1 MIELSK
7 HRTSL
12 VNMQYTIEGLERLDH
27 LIDIYAKPLPGP
39 AYVIFQGLNGEKI
52 ETQIDRSFIVPAL
65 EQHWHW
71 QAQAASVPACPLRS
85 CHWHAWPP

>member
-39 AYVIFQGLNGEKI
+39 SYVIFQGLNGEKI

-65 EQHWHW
+65 EQ
-71 QAQAASVPACPLRS
+71 QRDKLIAYMATLGIDATK
-85 CHWHAWPP
+85 

>member
-65 EQHWHW
+65 EQ
-71 QAQAASVPACPLRS
+71 QRDKLIAYMATLGIDAMK
-85 CHWHAWPP
+85 

>member
-65 EQHWHW
+65 EQ
-71 QAQAASVPACPLRS
+71 QRDKLIAYMATLGIDATK
-85 CHWHAWPP
+85 